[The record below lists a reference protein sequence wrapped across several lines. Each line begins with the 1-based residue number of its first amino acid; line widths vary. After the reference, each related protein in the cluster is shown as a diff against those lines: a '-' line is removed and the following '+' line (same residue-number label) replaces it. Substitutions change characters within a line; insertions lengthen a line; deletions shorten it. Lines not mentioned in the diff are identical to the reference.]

1 MAETDET
8 DEAAANRFPPAAD
21 YATDELVQIL
31 HPTPPIRAR
40 RGWRSW
46 LGLGPSQRE
55 LSENA
60 QLDAVRAQFER
71 PVTLIVANPKGGTG
85 KTPTSLLLAG
95 EFGDARGGG
104 VVVVDNNEN
113 RGTAAFRSYFPHRRT
128 VADLLAAAD
137 RLESPEAQFTDLAY
151 FLAHQ
156 TSGKF
161 YVLAS
166 DESVT
171 RQLDAAGFARVHRI
185 LSRFFGV
192 IIIDTGNNEQ
202 ASNWLAALDVAD
214 GLVVPTQ
221 WRQDHVVTA
230 NKMLETLRSRR
241 HPVIER
247 AMIVGTNGPA
257 AAQKEPK
264 RAAHLW
270 FEGRHRLPIVEIP
283 TDRHIHEGGVL
294 DRARMDKRTRRA
306 GLAAAAVASG
316 LIQGMAH
323 QRSTAPPPAIT
334 PG

>member
-1 MAETDET
+1 MSHP
-8 DEAAANRFPPAAD
+8 DEAAPS
-21 YATDELVQIL
+21 YATDEFVQLL
-31 HPTPPIRAR
+31 HPTVAPKAR
-40 RGWRSW
+40 RGWRSL

-55 LSENA
+55 LLETA

-71 PVTLIVANPKGGTG
+71 PVTLVVANPKGGTG
-85 KTPTSLLLAG
+85 KTPISLLLAG

-128 VADLLAAAD
+128 VADLLEAAD
-137 RLESPEAQFTDLAY
+137 RLEGPEAQFTDLAF

-156 TSGKF
+156 TSGKY

-171 RQLDAAGFARVHRI
+171 RQLDAKVFARVHRI

-192 IIIDTGNNEQ
+192 IIIDSGNNEM

-221 WRQDHVVTA
+221 WRQDHIVTA
-230 NKMLETLRSRR
+230 NKMLETLRNRQ
-241 HPVIER
+241 HPIVQR
-247 AMIVGTNGPA
+247 TMIVGTNAPA

-264 RAAHLW
+264 RAALDW
-270 FEGRHRLPIVEIP
+270 FQTRHRLPVVEIP
-283 TDRHIHEGGVL
+283 TDRHIHEGGIL
-294 DRARMDKRTRRA
+294 DRSQMGRKTRRA
-306 GLAAAAVASG
+306 GLAAAAVAGG
-316 LIQGMAH
+316 LIQPVAADPHLGKPVPD
-323 QRSTAPPPAIT
+323 SVL
-334 PG
+334 